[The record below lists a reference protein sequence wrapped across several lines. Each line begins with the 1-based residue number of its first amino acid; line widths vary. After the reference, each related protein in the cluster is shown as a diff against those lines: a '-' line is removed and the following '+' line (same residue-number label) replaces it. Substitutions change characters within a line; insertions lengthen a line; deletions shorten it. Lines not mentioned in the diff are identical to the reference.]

1 MKEKKYKIR
10 PQVLIIAGV
19 IVAVLIIAVI
29 AGNIISAR
37 NKSKDNTVGMTLT
50 QKNLRPQDAAANS
63 NSTEEKEKTTV
74 EILMDDTAVPVG
86 TTFMAAAIV
95 EPEDTDKA
103 LVWTSSNQDIM
114 TVDDSGLVTIKGT
127 GTAALTAT
135 VGDVSDAVAIEG
147 IESVTSGSKNGY
159 TVYTG
164 NGSITKSSSSG
175 GSRVADSG
183 SNSGSG
189 STYNDGSASGGS
201 GSTGSSTSDGSIGS
215 NGSSGNST
223 GSNSGS
229 NSSSGNTSGS
239 NSGNNSNSGNA
250 SYDGGNNSSSGS
262 SNSGSTDNGGSDN
275 SGSNSSNGKT
285 SSDIAEVLDGQGF
298 TQEYSYVYVY
308 TEGDTYYGEI
318 ITQPNVAIIYIK
330 QRSGGFD
337 SRIKGVLAQL
347 LPESYDQVWN
357 NYLSATSDR
366 TFTVEGRRVRIVTAA
381 RGGHS
386 QIVIYN

>member
-285 SSDIAEVLDGQGF
+285 SSDIAEVLDG
-298 TQEYSYVYVY
+298 
-308 TEGDTYYGEI
+308 
-318 ITQPNVAIIYIK
+318 
-330 QRSGGFD
+330 
-337 SRIKGVLAQL
+337 
-347 LPESYDQVWN
+347 
-357 NYLSATSDR
+357 
-366 TFTVEGRRVRIVTAA
+366 
-381 RGGHS
+381 
-386 QIVIYN
+386 

>member
-1 MKEKKYKIR
+1 M
-10 PQVLIIAGV
+10 LIIAGV

-114 TVDDSGLVTIKGT
+114 TVDDSGLVTTKRNT
-127 GTAALTAT
+127 GYSSTLQRT

-201 GSTGSSTSDGSIGS
+201 GSTGSSTSDGSTGS
-215 NGSSGNST
+215 NGSS
-223 GSNSGS
+223 
-229 NSSSGNTSGS
+229 
-239 NSGNNSNSGNA
+239 
-250 SYDGGNNSSSGS
+250 
-262 SNSGSTDNGGSDN
+262 
-275 SGSNSSNGKT
+275 
-285 SSDIAEVLDGQGF
+285 
-298 TQEYSYVYVY
+298 
-308 TEGDTYYGEI
+308 
-318 ITQPNVAIIYIK
+318 
-330 QRSGGFD
+330 R
-337 SRIKGVLAQL
+337 
-347 LPESYDQVWN
+347 
-357 NYLSATSDR
+357 
-366 TFTVEGRRVRIVTAA
+366 
-381 RGGHS
+381 
-386 QIVIYN
+386 

>member
-215 NGSSGNST
+215 NGSSGN
-223 GSNSGS
+223 
-229 NSSSGNTSGS
+229 TSGS

-298 TQEYSYVYVY
+298 TQEYSNVYVY

>member
-1 MKEKKYKIR
+1 MKEIKYKIR

-229 NSSSGNTSGS
+229 NSSSG
-239 NSGNNSNSGNA
+239 
-250 SYDGGNNSSSGS
+250 S

-298 TQEYSYVYVY
+298 TQEYSNVYVY

>member
-201 GSTGSSTSDGSIGS
+201 GSTGSSTSDGS
-215 NGSSGNST
+215 
-223 GSNSGS
+223 SGS

-298 TQEYSYVYVY
+298 TQEYSNVYVY